1 MKKEDFN
8 ETYKTATEV
17 ELLKETLY
25 TQKQLLRVLEN
36 NRKNT
41 SNIVWLIIIPIF
53 ILMIFG
59 FISYLSG
66 LTVLG

>member
-1 MKKEDFN
+1 
-8 ETYKTATEV
+8 
-17 ELLKETLY
+17 
-25 TQKQLLRVLEN
+25 VLEN

>member
-41 SNIVWLIIIPIF
+41 SSIVWLIIIPIF
-53 ILMIFG
+53 ILTIFG